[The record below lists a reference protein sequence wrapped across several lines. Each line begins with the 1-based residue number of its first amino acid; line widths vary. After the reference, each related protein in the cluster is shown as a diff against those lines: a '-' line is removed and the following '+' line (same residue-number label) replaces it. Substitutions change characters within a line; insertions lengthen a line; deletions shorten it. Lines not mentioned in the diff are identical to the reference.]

1 MLELEDKLEPGTG
14 LLGVEEQESLHHYD
28 RESDLVE
35 AENPEPDEDLE
46 GPIAAAR
53 TEFTEDPV
61 RVYLREAGAARLL
74 TREKEV
80 AIARRIER
88 GQHQVFKVVS
98 RSPLVWSELLAAAE
112 DIKEHRRSVRDL
124 VQFDEEELT
133 EKKLERKTQQTLR
146 VLEQVGK
153 NSRQIHTLAARFAR
167 LPKSNA
173 PQVLAARYRLARRT
187 IHISKLVRSL
197 DFTPAE
203 RTRLVALIERTASQY
218 AGLEQTVRQVERRV
232 RQAKGQNAAEARR
245 ELRKYRLQYQELESR
260 TGASAAQFQREL
272 GRLKRG
278 EALAMQAKKELT
290 QANLR
295 LVVSIAKKY
304 SQRGLHLLDLIQ
316 EGNIGLMRAVDKF
329 DWRRGYKFSTYATWW
344 IRQAITRAIADQART
359 IRLPVHMVE
368 TLNKVA
374 RTSRELEQKMGRAPK
389 AEEIGRKLGLKTQQ
403 VQQVLKVARQ
413 PLSLDAPIGED
424 DTRLGDFIEDKDV
437 LSPADRV
444 VERGLKEE
452 TAALLKT
459 LTPREEKVMRLRYGL
474 DDGQERTL
482 EEVGESFGLTRE
494 RIRQIEVQVLRQLRN
509 PSRSAK
515 LRAFLRTN

>member
-1 MLELEDKLEPGTG
+1 VLELEDKLEEGNR
-14 LLGVEEQESLHHYD
+14 LLGVEEQEDLHYN
-28 RESDLVE
+28 RESGLVE
-35 AENPEPDEDLE
+35 AENHEDEELE
-46 GPIAAAR
+46 APIAAAR

-80 AIARRIER
+80 AIAKRIER
-88 GQHQVFKVVS
+88 GQNQVLKVVS
-98 RSPLVWSELLAAAE
+98 RAPLVWNELLAAAE
-112 DIKEHRRSVRDL
+112 DLREHRRSVRDL
-124 VQFDEEELT
+124 VQFDDEELT
-133 EKKLERKTQQTLR
+133 EKKLEKKTQQTLR
-146 VLEQVGK
+146 QLDRIAEHRRAAQK
-153 NSRQIHTLAARFAR
+153 LATRLARV
-167 LPKSNA
+167 PKSNTA
-173 PQVLAARYRLARRT
+173 RRRAARYRLAHQVVET
-187 IHISKLVRSL
+187 SVLVRSL
-197 DFTPAE
+197 EFTPAE
-203 RTRLVALIERTASQY
+203 RARLVGLLERTAEQSIR
-218 AGLEQTVRQVERRV
+218 LERDMRQIERRV
-232 RQAKGQNAAEARR
+232 RQSKGAHATEARR
-245 ELRKYRLQYQELESR
+245 ELRQCREEYKDLEAR
-260 TGASAAQFQREL
+260 TGTSAIQLQRAL
-272 GRLKRG
+272 ARVRQG
-278 EALAMQAKKELT
+278 EAQAMKAKKELT

-389 AEEIGRKLGLKTQQ
+389 AEEIGRRLGLKTSQ

-424 DTRLGDFIEDKDV
+424 DTRLGDFIEDKEV

-444 VERGLKEE
+444 VERSLKEE

-509 PSRSAK
+509 PNRSGK
-515 LRAFLRTN
+515 LRAFLRSN

>member
-1 MLELEDKLEPGTG
+1 VLEIEEKLEEGSR
-14 LLGVEEQESLHHYD
+14 LLGVDDQNHLPFQRARKLPEHVEPAEE
-28 RESDLVE
+28 
-35 AENPEPDEDLE
+35 LE
-46 GPIAAAR
+46 TPAAVAR

-80 AIARRIER
+80 IIAKRIER
-88 GQHQVFKVVS
+88 GQQLVLKTVS
-98 RSPLVWSELLAAAE
+98 RSPLVWKELLSVADDLRE
-112 DIKEHRRSVRDL
+112 QRRSVRDF
-124 VQFDEEELT
+124 VHFDEEEIT
-133 EKKLERKTQQTLR
+133 EKKIEKKTRETLKVLDQIAKERDKALR
-146 VLEQVGK
+146 LW
-153 NSRQIHTLAARFAR
+153 S
-167 LPKSNA
+167 
-173 PQVLAARYRLARRT
+173 RLARVPKRMAAKRLEARMRLGRQVVE
-187 IHISKLVRSL
+187 IGKLVRSL
-197 DFTPAE
+197 DFTSAE
-203 RTRLVALIERTASQY
+203 RARLVETLLRTA
-218 AGLEQTVRQVERRV
+218 ARADRLEREEKQLERRV
-232 RQAKGQNAAEARR
+232 RQSKGEHATEARR
-245 ELRKYRLQYQELESR
+245 ELRQRRQERKELEAE
-260 TGASAAQFQREL
+260 TGTDAARMA
-272 GRLKRG
+272 RAVVRMKRG
-278 EALAMQAKKELT
+278 EAQAEHAKMELT

-374 RTSRELEQKMGRAPK
+374 RTSRELEQRMGRAPK
-389 AEEIGRKLGLKTQQ
+389 AEEIGRKLGLRTQQ

-413 PLSLDAPIGED
+413 PLSLDAPIGEE
-424 DTRLGDFIEDKDV
+424 DTRLGDFIEDKEV
-437 LSPADRV
+437 LSPSDRV
-444 VERGLKEE
+444 IERSLKEE

-494 RIRQIEVQVLRQLRN
+494 RIRQIEVQVLRQLRH

-515 LRAFLRTN
+515 LRGFLRTN

>member
-1 MLELEDKLEPGTG
+1 VLELEDKLEGG
-14 LLGVEEQESLHHYD
+14 NRLLDVEEQEELRYEHSPGLPG
-28 RESDLVE
+28 VE
-35 AENPEPDEDLE
+35 GAEPDEELE
-46 GPIAAAR
+46 IAVAAAK

-80 AIARRIER
+80 VIAKRIER
-88 GQHQVFKVVS
+88 GQRLVLKVVS
-98 RSPLVWSELLAAAE
+98 RSPLVWNELAGVAQALRE
-112 DIKEHRRSVRDL
+112 NRRSIRDV
-124 VQFDEEELT
+124 VQWDEDELN
-133 EKKLERKTQQTLR
+133 EKKIEKKTQQALR
-146 VLEQVGK
+146 VFD
-153 NSRQIHTLAARFAR
+153 QIHEKQKAITHAAARLTRAGKANSSRRREAR
-167 LPKSNA
+167 I
-173 PQVLAARYRLARRT
+173 RLARQVIGTSR
-187 IHISKLVRSL
+187 LVRSL
-197 DFTPAE
+197 GLTHSE
-203 RTRLVALIERTASQY
+203 CTRLV
-218 AGLEQTVRQVERRV
+218 GLLARSAEQAVRLEGEMKQIERRV
-232 RQAKGQNAAEARR
+232 HHSKGEHAAEARR
-245 ELRKYRLQYQELESR
+245 ELRVRREEYRRLEME
-260 TGASAAQFQREL
+260 TGTKAAHLERAIA
-272 GRLKRG
+272 RVRRG
-278 EALAMQAKKELT
+278 EAQALQAKKELT

-389 AEEIGRKLGLKTQQ
+389 AEEIGRRLGLKTQQ

-424 DTRLGDFIEDKDV
+424 ETRLGDFIEDKEV

-444 VERGLKEE
+444 VERSLKEE

-509 PSRSAK
+509 PNRSGK

>member
-1 MLELEDKLEPGTG
+1 VLELEDKLEEGDR
-14 LLGVEEQESLHHYD
+14 LLDVEEQEELRYGHAP
-28 RESDLVE
+28 ELPE
-35 AENPEPDEDLE
+35 AESAEPDEELE
-46 GPIAAAR
+46 VAAAAAK

-80 AIARRIER
+80 VIAKRIER
-88 GQHQVFKVVS
+88 GQRQVLQVVS
-98 RSPLVWSELLAAAE
+98 RSPLVWNELVQVAE
-112 DIKEHRRSVRDL
+112 GLREHRRLIREV
-124 VQFDEEELT
+124 VQWDDDELN
-133 EKKLERKTQQTLR
+133 EKKLEKKTQQTLR
-146 VLEQVGK
+146 LLDQIAEHRQAVTRSAMHLTRAGK
-153 NSRQIHTLAARFAR
+153 ANSARRRQARFR
-167 LPKSNA
+167 LGR
-173 PQVLAARYRLARRT
+173 QVVE
-187 IHISKLVRSL
+187 ISRLVRSL
-197 DFTPAE
+197 ELTHSESA
-203 RTRLVALIERTASQY
+203 RLVSLLSRAAEEAGRLEREMKQM
-218 AGLEQTVRQVERRV
+218 ERRV
-232 RQAKGQNAAEARR
+232 RQSKGEHAAEARR
-245 ELRKYRLQYQELESR
+245 ELRLCREEYKRLEAETGTPAVQLER
-260 TGASAAQFQREL
+260 AIARV
-272 GRLKRG
+272 KRG
-278 EALAMQAKKELT
+278 EALALQAKKELT

-389 AEEIGRKLGLKTQQ
+389 AEEIGKRLGLKTQQ

-424 DTRLGDFIEDKDV
+424 ETRLGDFIEDKEV

-444 VERGLKEE
+444 VERSLKEE

-509 PSRSAK
+509 PNRSGK

>member
-1 MLELEDKLEPGTG
+1 MLELEDKLEEGNR
-14 LLGVEEQESLHHYD
+14 LLEVDEQD
-28 RESDLVE
+28 DLRYERPPELAE
-35 AENPEPDEDLE
+35 AESAEPDEELE
-46 GPIAAAR
+46 LAAAAAK

-80 AIARRIER
+80 VIAKRIER
-88 GQHQVFKVVS
+88 GQRLVLKVIS
-98 RSPLVWSELLAAAE
+98 RSPLVWRELAGVAE
-112 DIKEHRRSVRDL
+112 DLRQNRRSIRDVVL
-124 VQFDEEELT
+124 WDEDELN
-133 EKKLERKTQQTLR
+133 EKKIEKKIQHTLR
-146 VLEQVGK
+146 ALEEIAEQRRAIEQA
-153 NSRQIHTLAARFAR
+153 SAR
-167 LPKSNA
+167 LPRMGKPNS
-173 PQVLAARYRLARRT
+173 LRRREARFRLARRV
-187 IHISKLVRSL
+187 IEISRSVRSL
-197 DFTPAE
+197 DLTHSE
-203 RTRLVALIERTASQY
+203 SGRLVALLARTAEQ
-218 AGLEQTVRQVERRV
+218 AGHLEHEIKQIDRRV
-232 RQAKGQNAAEARR
+232 RHSRGEHATEARR
-245 ELRKYRLQYQELESR
+245 ELRLRRQEYKELETQAGIS
-260 TGASAAQFQREL
+260 SAQLQRAVA
-272 GRLKRG
+272 RVRHG
-278 EALAMQAKKELT
+278 EAQALQAKKELT

-389 AEEIGRKLGLKTQQ
+389 AEEIGRRLGLKTQQ

-424 DTRLGDFIEDKDV
+424 ETRLGDFIEDKEV

-444 VERGLKEE
+444 VERSLKEE

-509 PSRSAK
+509 PNRSGK

>member
-1 MLELEDKLEPGTG
+1 MLELEDKLEEGNR
-14 LLGVEEQESLHHYD
+14 LLGVDEQEDLHYD
-28 RESDLVE
+28 REPGLVE
-35 AENPEPDEDLE
+35 ADSVDAEDELE
-46 GPIAAAR
+46 APIAAAR

-80 AIARRIER
+80 AIAKRIER
-88 GQHQVFKVVS
+88 GQLQVLRVVS
-98 RSPLVWSELLAAAE
+98 RAPLVWNELLAAAE
-112 DIKEHRRSVRDL
+112 DLREHRRSVRDL

-133 EKKLERKTQQTLR
+133 EKKLEKKTQQTLR
-146 VLEQVGK
+146 ILERIAEHRQLVQQLA
-153 NSRQIHTLAARFAR
+153 SRLARV
-167 LPKSNA
+167 PKSSTSRRR
-173 PQVLAARYRLARRT
+173 VARYRLARQVVETSR
-187 IHISKLVRSL
+187 LVRSL
-197 DFTPAE
+197 DFTPNE
-203 RTRLVALIERTASQY
+203 RARLVGLLERTAEQSFH
-218 AGLEQTVRQVERRV
+218 LEQGIRQAERRA
-232 RQAKGQNAAEARR
+232 RQSKGENAVEARR
-245 ELRKYRLQYQELESR
+245 ELRQLREEYKDLEAR
-260 TGASAAQFQREL
+260 TGTTPVHLQRAL
-272 GRLKRG
+272 ARVKQG
-278 EALAMQAKKELT
+278 EAQAMQAKKELT

-389 AEEIGRKLGLKTQQ
+389 AEEIGRRLGLKTSQ

-424 DTRLGDFIEDKDV
+424 DTRLGDFIEDKEV

-444 VERGLKEE
+444 VERSLKEE

-509 PSRSAK
+509 PNRSGK
-515 LRAFLRTN
+515 LRAFLRSN

>member
-1 MLELEDKLEPGTG
+1 MLELEDKLEEGNR
-14 LLGVEEQESLHHYD
+14 LLDVEEQE
-28 RESDLVE
+28 DLRYGRAPE
-35 AENPEPDEDLE
+35 LPDADGAEPDEELE
-46 GPIAAAR
+46 IAAAAAK

-80 AIARRIER
+80 IIAKRIER
-88 GQHQVFKVVS
+88 GQRLVLKVVS
-98 RSPLVWSELLAAAE
+98 RSPLVWNELLEMA
-112 DIKEHRRSVRDL
+112 DGLREHRRSIRDV
-124 VQFDEEELT
+124 VQWDEDELN
-133 EKKLERKTQQTLR
+133 EKKLEKKTQQTLS
-146 VLEQVGK
+146 VLEQIAEQRRVIK
-153 NSRQIHTLAARFAR
+153 QSAARLAR
-167 LPKSNA
+167 AKRSN
-173 PQVLAARYRLARRT
+173 LARRREARYRVARQVVEMSR
-187 IHISKLVRSL
+187 LVRSL
-197 DFTPAE
+197 DLTHAE
-203 RTRLVALIERTASQY
+203 GARLVSLLARTAEQ
-218 AGLEQTVRQVERRV
+218 AGRLEREIKQVERRV
-232 RQAKGQNAAEARR
+232 RQSKGEHATEARR
-245 ELRKYRLQYQELESR
+245 ELRLRREEYKQLEADMGTTVAYLTR
-260 TGASAAQFQREL
+260 AVA
-272 GRLKRG
+272 RLKQG
-278 EALAMQAKKELT
+278 EAQALQAKKELT

-389 AEEIGRKLGLKTQQ
+389 AEEIGRRLGLKTQQ

-424 DTRLGDFIEDKDV
+424 ETRLGDFIEDKEV

-444 VERGLKEE
+444 VERSLKEE

-509 PSRSAK
+509 PNRSGK

>member
-1 MLELEDKLEPGTG
+1 MLELEDKLEDGNR
-14 LLGVEEQESLHHYD
+14 LLDVDEQD
-28 RESDLVE
+28 DLRYE
-35 AENPEPDEDLE
+35 QPPELTDAEGAEPDEELE
-46 GPIAAAR
+46 MAAAAAK

-80 AIARRIER
+80 VIAKRIER
-88 GQHQVFKVVS
+88 GQRLVLKVIS
-98 RSPLVWSELLAAAE
+98 RSPLVWRELAAVAE
-112 DIKEHRRSVRDL
+112 DLRQNRRSIRDV
-124 VQFDEEELT
+124 VQWDEEELN
-133 EKKLERKTQQTLR
+133 EKKIEKKTLQTLR
-146 VLEQVGK
+146 VLQEVAEQRHAVE
-153 NSRQIHTLAARFAR
+153 QAAA
-167 LPKSNA
+167 
-173 PQVLAARYRLARRT
+173 RLARTGKPNSLRRREARLQMARQV
-187 IHISKLVRSL
+187 IAVSRLVRSL
-197 DFTPAE
+197 ELTHSE
-203 RTRLVALIERTASQY
+203 SGRLVALLARTAEQ
-218 AGLEQTVRQVERRV
+218 AAHLEHEIKQIDRRV
-232 RQAKGQNAAEARR
+232 RHSRGEHAAEARR
-245 ELRKYRLQYQELESR
+245 ELRLRRQEYKELEIQA
-260 TGASAAQFQREL
+260 GISADQLQRAVA
-272 GRLKRG
+272 RVRHG
-278 EALAMQAKKELT
+278 EAQALQAKKELT

-389 AEEIGRKLGLKTQQ
+389 AEEIGRRLGLKTQQ

-424 DTRLGDFIEDKDV
+424 ETRLGDFIEDKEV

-444 VERGLKEE
+444 VERSLKEE

-509 PSRSAK
+509 PNRSGK

>member
-1 MLELEDKLEPGTG
+1 VLELEDKLEEGNR
-14 LLGVEEQESLHHYD
+14 LLGVDEQEEMHYD
-28 RESDLVE
+28 REPGLVE
-35 AENPEPDEDLE
+35 AEHHEHDEDLE
-46 GPIAAAR
+46 VPAAVAR

-80 AIARRIER
+80 VIAKRIER
-88 GQHQVFKVVS
+88 GQGRVLKVVS
-98 RSPLVWSELLAAAE
+98 RSPLVWNDLLSAAE
-112 DIKEHRRSVRDL
+112 ELRSHRRSVRDL
-124 VQFDEEELT
+124 VQFDEEEIT
-133 EKKLERKTQQTLR
+133 EKKLEKKTQQTLR
-146 VLEQVGK
+146 VLDRIAEHRHEAQK
-153 NSRQIHTLAARFAR
+153 LARQFSRVPKSNTARRRTARFRFAR
-167 LPKSNA
+167 
-173 PQVLAARYRLARRT
+173 QVVETSR
-187 IHISKLVRSL
+187 LVRSL
-197 DFTPAE
+197 EFTPSERARLLTLLQKAAE
-203 RTRLVALIERTASQY
+203 RAIH
-218 AGLEQTVRQVERRV
+218 LEQEIKQIDRRV
-232 RQAKGQNAAEARR
+232 RQSKGEHAAEARR
-245 ELRKYRLQYQELESR
+245 ELRLRREEYKDLEER
-260 TGASAAQFQREL
+260 TGTTTAQLQRAMV
-272 GRLKRG
+272 RVKQG
-278 EALAMQAKKELT
+278 EDLAMQAKKELT

-389 AEEIGRKLGLKTQQ
+389 AEEIGRRLGLKTQQ

-424 DTRLGDFIEDKDV
+424 DTRLGDFIEDKEV

-444 VERGLKEE
+444 VERSLKEE

-509 PSRSAK
+509 PNRSGK

>member
-1 MLELEDKLEPGTG
+1 MLELEDKLQDETH
-14 LLGVEEQESLHHYD
+14 LLGVDEQEELHYD
-28 RESDLVE
+28 REPEVLG
-35 AENPEPDEDLE
+35 AEPAESEEDIDA
-46 GPIAAAR
+46 PVAAAR

-80 AIARRIER
+80 AIAKRIER
-88 GQHQVFKVVS
+88 GQNRVLKIVS
-98 RSPLVWSELLAAAE
+98 RSPLVWNEILAAAE
-112 DIKEHRRSVRDL
+112 DVREQRRSIRDV
-124 VQFDEEELT
+124 VQFDDEDMT
-133 EKKLERKTQQTLR
+133 EKKLEKKTQQVLQLFDRIAEHRR
-146 VLEQVGK
+146 VSHQLA
-153 NSRQIHTLAARFAR
+153 SRLTRI
-167 LPKSNA
+167 PKSNA
-173 PQVLAARYRLARRT
+173 SRRRSARIQLARQVVET
-187 IHISKLVRSL
+187 GHLVRAL
-197 DFTPAE
+197 DFTPSE
-203 RTRLVALIERTASQY
+203 RARLVSLLENTAAESVR
-218 AGLEQTVRQVERRV
+218 LEQEIKQTERRLRQSKGQHASEARRDLHVLREEARQVELRAGITHQQLQRAVARV
-232 RQAKGQNAAEARR
+232 KQ
-245 ELRKYRLQYQELESR
+245 
-260 TGASAAQFQREL
+260 
-272 GRLKRG
+272 G
-278 EALAMQAKKELT
+278 EAQALQAKKELT

-389 AEEIGRKLGLKTQQ
+389 AEEIGRRLGLKTQQ

-424 DTRLGDFIEDKDV
+424 DTRLGDFIEDKEV

-444 VERGLKEE
+444 VERSLREE

-509 PSRSAK
+509 PNRSGK

>member
-1 MLELEDKLEPGTG
+1 VLELEDKLEAESR
-14 LLGVEEQESLHHYD
+14 LLEVEEQEELRYEQSSELP
-28 RESDLVE
+28 ETVG
-35 AENPEPDEDLE
+35 AEPDEELE
-46 GPIAAAR
+46 VASAAAK

-80 AIARRIER
+80 VIAKRIEC
-88 GQHQVFKVVS
+88 GQRQVLKVLS
-98 RSPLVWSELLAAAE
+98 RSPLVWAELLVVAE
-112 DIKEHRRSVRDL
+112 ALQGHRRAIRDV
-124 VQFDEEELT
+124 VQWDDDELN
-133 EKKLERKTQQTLR
+133 EKKLEKKTQQTLG
-146 VLEQVGK
+146 VLGRIAEQQQAIGQAAAHLSREGKK
-153 NSRQIHTLAARFAR
+153 NSARRREAQF
-167 LPKSNA
+167 
-173 PQVLAARYRLARRT
+173 QLARQVVE
-187 IHISKLVRSL
+187 ISRLVRSL
-197 DFTPAE
+197 ELTHSENA
-203 RTRLVALIERTASQY
+203 RLVALLAGATEQVGRLER
-218 AGLEQTVRQVERRV
+218 EIKQTERRV
-232 RQAKGQNAAEARR
+232 HQSRGEHAAEARR
-245 ELRKYRLQYQELESR
+245 ELRSRRAEYNRLEKE
-260 TGASAAQFQREL
+260 TGTTAAQLERAIA
-272 GRLKRG
+272 RVRRG
-278 EALAMQAKKELT
+278 EAQALQAKKELT

-389 AEEIGRKLGLKTQQ
+389 AEEIGKRLGLKTQQ

-424 DTRLGDFIEDKDV
+424 ETRLGDFIEDKEV

-444 VERGLKEE
+444 VERSLKEE

-509 PSRSAK
+509 PNRSGK